1 MTKQIVDASTDT
13 ETLPDQHKAGNKSGG
28 AALAPA
34 QVTEFLRENPDFF
47 VGRDDLLLKLT
58 LPHQRGSAIS
68 LVERQVALLRER
80 VMDYRHQLAHLT
92 ENARDNERLFDRL
105 RLLVLSLLDCNDLVQ
120 LVDVISDS
128 LNHEF
133 GIEFHS
139 LILFDQPL
147 LNLPVRTVPVKQAVN
162 ALGSIMISGKAI
174 CGQVTED
181 KLDFLFQEQAEQ
193 VHSVAIIPL
202 NYPLGEPR
210 QLGVLAMGSRD
221 KRHFRASMGTVFIS
235 YLGEVLSRI
244 LARHLQS

>member
-1 MTKQIVDASTDT
+1 MTKQIVDSST
-13 ETLPDQHKAGNKSGG
+13 EAGNQSGESV
-28 AALAPA
+28 LAPA
-34 QVTEFLRENPDFF
+34 QVTEFLRQNPDFF
-47 VGRDDLLLKLT
+47 VGRDELLLKMT
-58 LPHQRGSAIS
+58 LPHRRGDAIS

-80 VMDYRHQLAHLT
+80 AMDYRHQLAQLT
-92 ENARDNERLFDRL
+92 ENARDNEKLFERLQ
-105 RLLVLSLLDCNDLVQ
+105 LLVLSLLDCNDLVQ

-139 LILFDQPL
+139 LILFDQPS
-147 LNLPVRTVPVKQAVN
+147 LPARSVSVKQAVN

-181 KLDFLFQEQAEQ
+181 KLDFLFQEQAGQ
-193 VHSVAIIPL
+193 IHSVAIIPL

>member
-1 MTKQIVDASTDT
+1 MTKQIVDTNT
-13 ETLPDQHKAGNKSGG
+13 EAGNQSGESV
-28 AALAPA
+28 LAPA
-34 QVTEFLRENPDFF
+34 QVSDFLRQNPDFF
-47 VGRDDLLLKLT
+47 VGRDDLLLKMT
-58 LPHQRGSAIS
+58 LPHRRGDAIS

-80 VMDYRHQLAHLT
+80 AMDYRHQLAQLT
-92 ENARDNERLFDRL
+92 ENARDNEKLFERLQ
-105 RLLVLSLLDCNDLVQ
+105 LLVLSLLDCNDLVQ

-139 LILFDQPL
+139 LILFDQPS
-147 LNLPVRTVPVKQAVN
+147 LPVRSVSVQQAVN

-181 KLDFLFQEQAEQ
+181 KLDFLFQEQAGE

>member
-1 MTKQIVDASTDT
+1 MTEQIVDTNT
-13 ETLPDQHKAGNKSGG
+13 EAGNQSGESV
-28 AALAPA
+28 LAPA
-34 QVTEFLRENPDFF
+34 QVTDFLRQNPDFF
-47 VGRDDLLLKLT
+47 VGRDDLLLKMT
-58 LPHQRGSAIS
+58 LPHRRGSAIS

-92 ENARDNERLFDRL
+92 ENARDNEKLFQRLH
-105 RLLVLSLLDCNDLVQ
+105 LLVLSLLDCNDLVQ

-139 LILFDQPL
+139 LILFDQPSL
-147 LNLPVRTVPVKQAVN
+147 PARSVSVLSVPVRQAVN

-181 KLDFLFQEQAEQ
+181 KLDFLFQEQAGQ
-193 VHSVAIIPL
+193 IHSVAIIPL

>member
-1 MTKQIVDASTDT
+1 MTKQIVDNNT
-13 ETLPDQHKAGNKSGG
+13 EGQAVPDQQKSGNQSG
-28 AALAPA
+28 GTVLAPA
-34 QVTEFLRENPDFF
+34 QVTDYLLENPDFF
-47 VGRDDLLLKLT
+47 VGRDDLLLKLK
-58 LPHQRGSAIS
+58 LPHQRGNTIS

-80 VMDYRHQLAHLT
+80 AMDYRRQLAHLT
-92 ENARDNERLFDRL
+92 ENARDNERLFERL

-133 GIEFHS
+133 GIEFQS
-139 LILFDQPL
+139 LILFDQQS
-147 LNLPVRTVPVKQAVN
+147 LNLPVRSVSVRQAIN

-181 KLDFLFQEQAEQ
+181 KLDFLFQEQAQQ
-193 VHSVAIIPL
+193 VCSVAVIPL

-210 QLGVLAMGSRD
+210 QLGVLAIGSRD

>member
-1 MTKQIVDASTDT
+1 MTKQIVDTNT
-13 ETLPDQHKAGNKSGG
+13 EAGNQSGESV
-28 AALAPA
+28 LAPA
-34 QVTEFLRENPDFF
+34 QVSDFLRQNPDFF

-80 VMDYRHQLAHLT
+80 AMDYRHQLAQLT
-92 ENARDNERLFDRL
+92 DNARDNEKLFERLQ
-105 RLLVLSLLDCNDLVQ
+105 LLVLSLLDCNDLVQ

-133 GIEFHS
+133 GIEFHA
-139 LILFDQPL
+139 LILFDQPS
-147 LNLPVRTVPVKQAVN
+147 LPVRSVPVKEAVN
-162 ALGSIMISGKAI
+162 ALGSMMISGKAI

-181 KLDFLFQEQAEQ
+181 KLDFLFQEQAQQ

>member
-1 MTKQIVDASTDT
+1 MTKQIVDTST
-13 ETLPDQHKAGNKSGG
+13 EAGNQSGESV
-28 AALAPA
+28 LAPA
-34 QVTEFLRENPDFF
+34 QVSYFLRQNPDFF
-47 VGRDDLLLKLT
+47 VGRDDLLLKMT

-80 VMDYRHQLAHLT
+80 AMDYRHQLAQLT
-92 ENARDNERLFDRL
+92 ENARDNEKLFERLQ
-105 RLLVLSLLDCNDLVQ
+105 LLVLSLLDCNDLVQ

-133 GIEFHS
+133 GIEFHA
-139 LILFDQPL
+139 LILFDQPS
-147 LNLPVRTVPVKQAVN
+147 LPVRSVPVKEAVN

-181 KLDFLFQEQAEQ
+181 KLDFLFQEQAGE

>member
-1 MTKQIVDASTDT
+1 MTKQIVDSSTD
-13 ETLPDQHKAGNKSGG
+13 AGNQSGESV
-28 AALAPA
+28 LAPA
-34 QVTEFLRENPDFF
+34 QVTEFLRQNPDFF
-47 VGRDDLLLKLT
+47 VGRDELLLKMT
-58 LPHQRGSAIS
+58 LPHRRGDAIS

-80 VMDYRHQLAHLT
+80 AMDYRHQLAQLT
-92 ENARDNERLFDRL
+92 ENARDNEKLFERLQ
-105 RLLVLSLLDCNDLVQ
+105 LLVLSLLDCNDLVQ

-139 LILFDQPL
+139 LILFDQPS
-147 LNLPVRTVPVKQAVN
+147 LPARSVSVKQAVN

-181 KLDFLFQEQAEQ
+181 KLDFLFQEQAQ
-193 VHSVAIIPL
+193 QIHSVAIIPL